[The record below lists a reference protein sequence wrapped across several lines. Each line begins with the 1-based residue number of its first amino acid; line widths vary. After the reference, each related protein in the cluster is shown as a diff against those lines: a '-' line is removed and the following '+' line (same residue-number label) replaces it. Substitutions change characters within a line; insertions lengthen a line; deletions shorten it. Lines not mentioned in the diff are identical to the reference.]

1 MTSPVR
7 RTERIN
13 VVALYGWHLET
24 VSHFFQRGLPLWII
38 SIATDKSHVTS
49 AHFSVL
55 GLPCRRGAQTHHGQS
70 QHQRA
75 DRLQVAVG
83 RVQHKGD
90 KSPYLLDLLHP
101 HPAVA
106 TQI

>member
-1 MTSPVR
+1 
-7 RTERIN
+7 
-13 VVALYGWHLET
+13 
-24 VSHFFQRGLPLWII
+24 
-38 SIATDKSHVTS
+38 
-49 AHFSVL
+49 
-55 GLPCRRGAQTHHGQS
+55 
-70 QHQRA
+70 
-75 DRLQVAVG
+75 LQVAVG